1 MLTDTLAIVSLVLA
15 TILIVPLVCRKIRI
29 PAIVG
34 FILVGIA
41 FGPYGFGLIHSG
53 ATIQMLGKIGMLYI
67 MLQVGIEV
75 DMNDFSQQ
83 RGRAILF
90 GLYSFAFPFL
100 LGLLTSLL
108 LGYGWITSALLGAM
122 YGSHTLMT
130 YPIVSRYGVQKNPAA
145 NIAVGGTMLSI
156 TLSLLALA
164 YINAQSPV
172 TNSPSS
178 ITVLTKVLFTLLM
191 ITVVFPLFAQRFFK
205 RWTDATSGFLVV
217 MTLMVLSAYMA
228 DWAGLEGILGAFVC
242 GVSLNRFVPNLSPV
256 MQRINF
262 VGNNIFVPLF
272 LLGVGMMMDV
282 SVLWEQS
289 PTTNSQLSIINSLS
303 PIILA
308 IVMILTKLAGKW
320 LASWLA
326 QKSFGLQAVERQ
338 LMFGLTH
345 ATAAGTLAIVTI
357 GYENG
362 IFDAAILNAAVLMIL
377 VLCTSASFV
386 TEYAAKRLALQE
398 EARLEADKT
407 DNTWTLLTVAE
418 NRHYELTELAELA
431 ELHNVELASESDW
444 AEATRLINTQ
454 SKASIV
460 YHPAQPINTVNR
472 LLVAVPRYA
481 EKEHDFIT
489 CFGLIRRLSSQI
501 GAKVVFYTNSD
512 TQQALQAFCRRK
524 GKYLRASYREM
535 EDWEDVLMIAKQM
548 APDDMIVMIN
558 ARPSTPSYN
567 PLFEQVPDMLGR
579 FFTDHSYMLVYP
591 EQATGS
597 ATPDLLTGDTT
608 QASKTWSLVSATKNL
623 VLRWLEK
630 IQKR

>member
-1 MLTDTLAIVSLVLA
+1 
-15 TILIVPLVCRKIRI
+15 
-29 PAIVG
+29 
-34 FILVGIA
+34 
-41 FGPYGFGLIHSG
+41 
-53 ATIQMLGKIGMLYI
+53 
-67 MLQVGIEV
+67 
-75 DMNDFSQQ
+75 
-83 RGRAILF
+83 
-90 GLYSFAFPFL
+90 
-100 LGLLTSLL
+100 
-108 LGYGWITSALLGAM
+108 
-122 YGSHTLMT
+122 
-130 YPIVSRYGVQKNPAA
+130 
-145 NIAVGGTMLSI
+145 
-156 TLSLLALA
+156 
-164 YINAQSPV
+164 
-172 TNSPSS
+172 
-178 ITVLTKVLFTLLM
+178 
-191 ITVVFPLFAQRFFK
+191 
-205 RWTDATSGFLVV
+205 
-217 MTLMVLSAYMA
+217 
-228 DWAGLEGILGAFVC
+228 
-242 GVSLNRFVPNLSPV
+242 
-256 MQRINF
+256 
-262 VGNNIFVPLF
+262 
-272 LLGVGMMMDV
+272 
-282 SVLWEQS
+282 
-289 PTTNSQLSIINSLS
+289 
-303 PIILA
+303 
-308 IVMILTKLAGKW
+308 MILTKLAGKW
-320 LASWLA
+320 LASWVA

-501 GAKVVFYTNSD
+501 GAKVVFYTNPD